1 MFVMDFIE
9 KVGQLGIFSIADIEI
24 FYPNFDKRRLFEWKN
39 KGYITKIRNE
49 WYCLPE
55 FFEESYSSWI
65 IANLVHAP
73 SYISLESAL
82 NYYGLIP
89 EGVFMTT
96 SVTTK
101 RPLRIAMAGHSY
113 SYSYLKLALYS
124 GYRLIGADRYQRKI
138 RIADF
143 EKAIVDFFYFHA
155 NYKTIKAISELRFN
169 EPVLRE
175 NLDIDRLSQYLEHFN
190 NKELEVRVSKMLK
203 IYTDAQL

>member
-1 MFVMDFIE
+1 MIVMDFID
-9 KVGQLGIFSIADIEI
+9 KVGPLGIFSIADIELL
-24 FYPNFDKRRLFEWKN
+24 YPNIDKRRLFEWKK
-39 KGYITKIRNE
+39 KGYIVKIRNE

-55 FFEESYSSWI
+55 FFEETYSSWI
-65 IANLVHAP
+65 IANLAHAP

-89 EGVFMTT
+89 EGVFLTT

-101 RPLRIAMAGHSY
+101 RSIRTTMAGNNY
-113 SYSYLKLALYS
+113 SYSYIKTALFR
-124 GYRLIGADRYQRKI
+124 GYRLVEADSYQRKI

-143 EKAIVDFFYFHA
+143 EKAIVDFFYFRS

-175 NLDIDRLSQYLEHFN
+175 NLNIDRLFQYLENFA
-190 NKELEVRVSKMLK
+190 NKELEVRVNIMLK
-203 IYTDAQL
+203 IYTDA